1 MSYTSL
7 DRHVKRFMEVAQAL
21 AEIGTIFES
30 SAARISCES
39 ETEALESA
47 VQSVNELRIPGFFAY
62 HLAQEGL
69 SLVKIIAASAAL
81 SDKDVVGSEKI
92 NAVSSTINEAE
103 PRLRQTIY
111 DMEPY
116 KSADANEAIQM
127 IVARMSEQKD
137 K

>member
-1 MSYTSL
+1 M
-7 DRHVKRFMEVAQAL
+7 
-21 AEIGTIFES
+21 
-30 SAARISCES
+30 
-39 ETEALESA
+39 
-47 VQSVNELRIPGFFAY
+47 PGLFAY

-81 SDKDVVGSEKI
+81 ADKDVVGLEKI
-92 NAVSSTINEAE
+92 NTVTSAINEAE

-116 KSADANEAIQM
+116 KSADANEAIQI
-127 IVARMSEQKD
+127 IVARMAEQKD